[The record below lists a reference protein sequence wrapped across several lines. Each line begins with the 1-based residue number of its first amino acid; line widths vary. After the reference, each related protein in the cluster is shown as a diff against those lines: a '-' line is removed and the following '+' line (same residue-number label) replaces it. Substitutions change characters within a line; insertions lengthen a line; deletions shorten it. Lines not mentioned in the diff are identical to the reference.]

1 MSGLIEIL
9 RVYGWQICLL
19 ALIGT
24 ILVGVIKT
32 PINKAILKKLDKTGA
47 NTQKRKKVNAVYD
60 SLVYIGNYLIALSL
74 TIAYNFIFR
83 IFLRVDKLFELSLQ
97 VWLLQ
102 NALYGIWKKLGLKGL
117 VEIVVENLK
126 RFVIMIFD
134 KNKDG
139 KANITEIGETLQ
151 DSTTNGKIDAN
162 KLFGKVTNKIP
173 NLVINVANDVLEKSD
188 VEVSTDLDKAKE
200 DLKTRVIDLSENKL
214 KF

>member
-9 RVYGWQICLL
+9 RVYGWQIGLL

-47 NTQKRKKVNAVYD
+47 DTQKRKKVNAVYD
-60 SLVYIGNYLIALSL
+60 SLVYIGNYLISLIL

-117 VEIVVENLK
+117 VKIIVENLK

-151 DSTTNGKIDAN
+151 DSTTDGKIDAN

>member
-47 NTQKRKKVNAVYD
+47 DTQKRKKVNAVYD
-60 SLVYIGNYLIALSL
+60 SLVYIGNYLISLIL

-117 VEIVVENLK
+117 VKIIVENLK

-151 DSTTNGKIDAN
+151 DSTTDGKIDAN